1 MEAKFDLFEDE
12 DPHPN
17 LIYQCHEIASE
28 SSDVVYSKE
37 GSAPPTPIK
46 ITRKQLKEP
55 KSKEKFD
62 ELGFLS
68 AYILNQ
74 RSFLV
79 LYTGFSDEQM
89 QAIECSPYFIFFQL
103 IGLFFLFQFF

>member
-28 SSDVVYSKE
+28 SSDVVYSKK

-46 ITRKQLKEP
+46 ITRKQFKEP

-62 ELGFLS
+62 E
-68 AYILNQ
+68 
-74 RSFLV
+74 
-79 LYTGFSDEQM
+79 
-89 QAIECSPYFIFFQL
+89 
-103 IGLFFLFQFF
+103 